1 MWAYLNKKNEMS
13 DKYQVDLCQLS
24 EKAVEALEKLGI
36 TVSFK
41 ADKGHYITCKS
52 GNPIRIFDEGGSELA
67 NDLPVGNGTQGNASI
82 GIYEWEFK
90 NKKGIS
96 PSLRKL
102 VITKLVEYAAA
113 TTADDDDEAL

>member
-1 MWAYLNKKNEMS
+1 MSTPIIKIKAEIMWAYLNKKNEMS

-52 GNPIRIFDEGGSELA
+52 GNPIRIFDEGGS
-67 NDLPVGNGTQGNASI
+67 
-82 GIYEWEFK
+82 
-90 NKKGIS
+90 
-96 PSLRKL
+96 
-102 VITKLVEYAAA
+102 
-113 TTADDDDEAL
+113 